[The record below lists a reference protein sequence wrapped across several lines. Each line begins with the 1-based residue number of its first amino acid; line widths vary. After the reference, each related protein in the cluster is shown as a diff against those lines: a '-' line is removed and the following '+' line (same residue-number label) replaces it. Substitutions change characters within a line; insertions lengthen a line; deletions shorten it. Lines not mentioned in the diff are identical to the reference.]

1 MRIKVFL
8 FRVWAIVPV
17 SYQIPSILII
27 VKIFLFHIKHK
38 GHNWNSHEV
47 KKHSHLT
54 IWTLISVTIIFKN
67 SFKQDPHLV
76 VVKSRDV
83 YLPAVKMFCLCMV
96 PKKCEILSP
105 LSQLEKL
112 SIQLI
117 FHGVISSGFQ
127 QCQERNQKKKKKW
140 TEFMLLKWMWTVYT
154 GFI

>member
-27 VKIFLFHIKHK
+27 VKILLFPIKRK

-47 KKHSHLT
+47 KKHSCLT

-67 SFKQDPHLV
+67 NFKQDTHLV
-76 VVKSRDV
+76 VVKSHGV
-83 YLPAVKMFCLCMV
+83 YLPAVKMFCLYTV
-96 PKKCEILSP
+96 PEKCEILFP

-112 SIQLI
+112 SIQLV

-127 QCQERNQKKKKKW
+127 QCQKRNKKKKKW
-140 TEFMLLKWMWTVYT
+140 NEQNICF
-154 GFI
+154 